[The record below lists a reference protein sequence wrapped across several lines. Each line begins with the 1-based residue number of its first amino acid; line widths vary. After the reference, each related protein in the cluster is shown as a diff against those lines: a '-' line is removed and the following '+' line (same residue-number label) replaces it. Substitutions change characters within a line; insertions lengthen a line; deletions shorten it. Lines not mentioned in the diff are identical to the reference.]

1 MRKIAKIVSGLAVLT
16 AVMFSAVAKAET
28 VSVSANHEFQVG
40 PGKNYRA
47 KMARSYFGKSS
58 CRKWGNFCGR

>member
-1 MRKIAKIVSGLAVLT
+1 MRKIAKIVSGFAVLT
-16 AVMFSAVAKAET
+16 AVTFGSVAKAET

-47 KMARSYFGKSS
+47 KLARSYFGKSS
-58 CRKWGNFCGR
+58 CRKWSNFCGR